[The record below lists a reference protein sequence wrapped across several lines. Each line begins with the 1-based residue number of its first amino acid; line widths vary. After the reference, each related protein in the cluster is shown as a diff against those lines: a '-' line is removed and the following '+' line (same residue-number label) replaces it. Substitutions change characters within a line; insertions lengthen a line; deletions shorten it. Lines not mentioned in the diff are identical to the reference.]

1 MNRTRISLE
10 QWRALVTVVDAG
22 GYARAAERLHK
33 TQSTISYAVHRI
45 EEILAVEVFTLEGR
59 QAVLTEAGR
68 VLYRRGKALLR
79 EAERVEDS
87 ARALARG
94 QEAELH
100 LAAEIVFPTWL
111 LLDCLQRFGEE
122 RPETRI
128 ELYESVLG
136 GTEELLREGRVHLA
150 ICSRVPQ
157 GFVGDPL
164 MQVRF
169 IAAAA
174 PDHPLHRLGRVL
186 TLDDLREHRH
196 LFVRDTATQ
205 RQLPTAGGLTEARW
219 TFSHKATSIRAACM
233 GLGFAW
239 YAEDQIREELAAGRL
254 RPLPLEQGGERWSTL
269 YLASSD
275 PDTEGP
281 GARRLAELVRQ
292 SAQGARGGTRA
303 LEEPGPRTHGSHGRE

>member
-1 MNRTRISLE
+1 MNRTRITLE

-22 GYARAAERLHK
+22 GYAQAAERLHK
-33 TQSTISYAVHRI
+33 SQSTISYAVGRI
-45 EEILAVEVFTLEGR
+45 EEILSVEAFTVEGR
-59 QAVLTEAGR
+59 RAVLTEAGR

-87 ARALARG
+87 ARSLAQG
-94 QEAELH
+94 QEAELR

-111 LLDCLQRFGEE
+111 LLECLQRFAVE

-136 GTEELLREGRVHLA
+136 GTEELLREGRVQLA
-150 ICSRVPQ
+150 ICSRVPR
-157 GFVGDPL
+157 GFMGDPL

-174 PDHPLHRLGRVL
+174 PDHPLHRLGRTL

-205 RQLPTAGGLTEARW
+205 RQLPTGRDLTEARW

-239 YAEDQIREELAAGRL
+239 YAEDQIREELASGQL
-254 RPLPLEQGGERWSTL
+254 RPLPLEQGAERWSTL

-275 PDTEGP
+275 PETAGP
-281 GARRLAELVRQ
+281 GARRLAELVRR
-292 SAQGARGGTRA
+292 SVAGARAGTRPLDEA
-303 LEEPGPRTHGSHGRE
+303 GPHRQDAPADR